1 MVLDFGDKKKNLMKK
16 KIIYSDEPFT
26 MGERVAD
33 FLPPPAE
40 LLKREANVKITLE
53 LTQSSLDFFKE
64 QAKRENASYQH
75 MLRNLIDAYAKQ
87 HSV

>member
-1 MVLDFGDKKKNLMKK
+1 MSKKT
-16 KIIYSDEPFT
+16 IYTDEPLV

-33 FLPPPAE
+33 FLPPPSE
-40 LLKREANVKITLE
+40 LVKRDATVKITLE
-53 LTQSSLDFFKE
+53 LTQSSLNFFKE
-64 QAKRENASYQH
+64 QAQREWVPYQR

>member
-1 MVLDFGDKKKNLMKK
+1 
-16 KIIYSDEPFT
+16 

-33 FLPPPAE
+33 FLPPPSE
-40 LLKREANVKITLE
+40 LVKRDATVKITLE
-53 LTQSSLDFFKE
+53 LTQSSLNFFKE
-64 QAKRENASYQH
+64 QAQRERVSYQR

>member
-1 MVLDFGDKKKNLMKK
+1 MSKKT
-16 KIIYSDEPFT
+16 IYTDEPLA

-33 FLPPPAE
+33 FLPPPSE
-40 LLKREANVKITLE
+40 LVKRDATVKITLE
-53 LTQSSLDFFKE
+53 LTQSSLNFFKE
-64 QAKRENASYQH
+64 QAQRERVSYQR